1 MNDMTDGQ
9 TDGRTDGRTDRQTD
23 RQTDGRTD
31 GRTDGQTDRQTDVSP
46 KLLVPIT
53 HPSRKWIFISKRKSG
68 QKEKYS
74 GVVIVVSA
82 LIRGLYFL
90 LSVSLLSY
98 DLVSWSVCGV
108 EWFFCHLIFLFSEV
122 YWSFCI
128 ALLKD
133 RNQTQTTPPSTP
145 LISNFYSNPP
155 FFLCS
160 SLSLS
165 LIRAQ
170 GCIDQQYE

>member
-1 MNDMTDGQ
+1 MNDM
-9 TDGRTDGRTDRQTD
+9 TDRQTD
-23 RQTDGRTD
+23 RRLAQTSGSNNTSVKKINIHF
-31 GRTDGQTDRQTDVSP
+31 QKKKWP
-46 KLLVPIT
+46 K
-53 HPSRKWIFISKRKSG
+53 REIFWSCNSCFGPDPRP
-68 QKEKYS
+68 
-74 GVVIVVSA
+74 VFSA
-82 LIRGLYFL
+82 LC
-90 LSVSLLSY
+90 LSVVVWPCVLISM
-98 DLVSWSVCGV
+98 WCGV
-108 EWFFCHLIFLFSEV
+108 IFCHLIFLFSEK

-165 LIRAQ
+165 LIGAQ